1 MAEGMSW
8 LRRDNPDRR
17 ASATSDH
24 AADAPLGGGGR
35 ELMAPQD
42 LAHSPRERHL
52 GRFRWAIAGL
62 FVFAV
67 AALAAAVI
75 LSNNTSRATSGG
87 SAWAAWRP
95 PDGGLA
101 GAQEI
106 ADYIAPYYRATA
118 ANQLAVVTVVNLN
131 NPANPTQVVVPAGGT
146 SGSLLP
152 LPAGSTIVYNMCG
165 VGGSNC
171 SIGVGKASSARLLLL
186 RREALELALYT
197 FKYISGAQ
205 TVVAILPPGHTE
217 QASCTGIC
225 SKPQSKPVVKP
236 VTLAV
241 AFDRPELE
249 PYLSEPLKA
258 TLPEELPPT
267 VSTMS
272 TAPEASLVSVITG
285 RGLFSEKTQSGQDG
299 STVISLSP
307 SPPQ

>member
-1 MAEGMSW
+1 MSW

-17 ASATSDH
+17 ASAASDH
-24 AADAPLGGGGR
+24 VADAPLGGGR
-35 ELMAPQD
+35 ELMASHDRP
-42 LAHSPRERHL
+42 HSPRVRHL
-52 GRFRWAIAGL
+52 GRFRWATAGL

-75 LSNNTSRATSGG
+75 LSNGSTRDATGG
-87 SAWAAWRP
+87 STWSLWRP

-106 ADYIAPYYRATA
+106 ADYVAPYYRVSA
-118 ANQLAVVTVVNLN
+118 ADQLAVVTVVNLN
-131 NPANPTQVVVPAGGT
+131 NPANPTQVVVPAGGAT
-146 SGSLLP
+146 GSLLP
-152 LPAGSTIVYNMCG
+152 LPAGSTIVYNLCG

-197 FKYISGAQ
+197 FKYIGGAQ

-217 QASCTGIC
+217 QGGCTGIC
-225 SKPQSKPVVKP
+225 AKPQSKPVVKS

-241 AFDRPELE
+241 AFDRAELQ
-249 PYLSEPLKA
+249 PYLAQPLQA

-267 VSTMS
+267 VAAMPH
-272 TAPEASLVSVITG
+272 APEAARVSVITG
-285 RGLFSEKTQSGQDG
+285 NGLFQEKTQSGQDG